1 MPERLFD
8 LTLPEAPP
16 GPVALQA
23 IYDDLRLPEPPP
35 ERPYVLVNM
44 VMTAD
49 GKTVIGGSGTTWL
62 IGSDTDHALL
72 ERINNRVDAV
82 MVGAGI
88 VREDN
93 PSYPVPAP
101 EQRMERT
108 AHGVRPE
115 PWWIIVTSR
124 AQFSG
129 TPRLLQQ
136 NPNRVALC
144 TTRLVPPERLEELQK
159 QVRVIIAGEETVDP
173 LAMLRAL
180 RQELG
185 IRSLCCLGGATLNG
199 TLFDSGCVDELFLTL
214 APKIKGSSKATT
226 IVEGKGFPPSRLVPL
241 DLLSLYREQSELYL
255 RYRVR
260 WPS

>member
-16 GPVALQA
+16 GPVPLHA
-23 IYDDLRLPEPPP
+23 IYDDLRLPEPPT

-44 VMTAD
+44 VMTVD

-62 IGSDTDHALL
+62 IGSDTDHALM
-72 ERINNRVDAV
+72 ERLNNRVDAV
-82 MVGAGI
+82 MVGAAI

-93 PSYPVPAP
+93 PGYPVPAP
-101 EQRMERT
+101 EQRRER
-108 AHGVRPE
+108 AARGVRPE
-115 PWWIIVTSR
+115 PWWVIVTSR

-129 TPRLLQQ
+129 RPRLLQQ
-136 NPNRVALC
+136 TPERVAIC
-144 TTRLVPPERLEELQK
+144 TTQLASPERVRELQRYA
-159 QVRVIIAGEETVDP
+159 RVIIAGEESIDP

-199 TLFDSGCVDELFLTL
+199 TLFDSGCVDELFVTL
-214 APKIKGSSKATT
+214 APRIKGSSKTT
-226 IVEGKGFPPSRLVPL
+226 TLVEGKGFPPHRLLPL

-260 WPS
+260 WW

>member
-8 LTLPEAPP
+8 RTLPEALP
-16 GPVALQA
+16 GPVGLEA

-49 GKTVIGGSGTTWL
+49 GKTVIGSSGTTWL
-62 IGSDTDHALL
+62 IGSDTDHALM
-72 ERINNRVDAV
+72 ERINNHVDAV

-93 PSYPVPAP
+93 PGYPVLTP
-101 EQRMERT
+101 EQRLER
-108 AHGVRPE
+108 AARGVRPE

-124 AQFSG
+124 AQFGG

-136 NPNRVALC
+136 TPDRVVIC
-144 TTRLVPPERLEELQK
+144 TTRVVPPERLQELERHA
-159 QVRVIIAGEETVDP
+159 RVIIAGEETVDP
-173 LAMLRAL
+173 LVMLRAL
-180 RQELG
+180 RQELH

-214 APKIKGSSKATT
+214 APKIKGSSRATT
-226 IVEGKGFPPSRLVPL
+226 VVEGKGFPPHRLLPL

-260 WPS
+260 WE